1 MIRAY
6 YFALSSGILSG
17 SLHAI
22 TGPDHF
28 TAVLPVILNNRWWKS
43 GCYGGCWGFGHGVC
57 SALVGFV
64 GFFMKE
70 YLLQSLNVLVQ
81 FRFLSDL
88 MIGVTLVTISVMGLL
103 EATEE
108 DEETEGDEET
118 ADVAIV
124 RSPSSPRAL
133 IEQLSG
139 KNDDSNSS
147 SSFASS
153 VSASSSSGKNESIK
167 SSFFRRGIVMST
179 LLLNGFIMGLSW
191 DGLPSL
197 APTMLLNFEQV
208 IVFLGSYLLSTA
220 FIMAVVSGMIGESS
234 SFLSSSLSQKSEG
247 GETSTEETSEHFA
260 NRFALLTS
268 FTAGVIGFLWLL
280 VGTGKGIHYLL
291 SFLAMETILL
301 PPQNDGLVVV
311 NDGLAHQKHQNFE
324 EISSVDFTVNM
335 IISSLSIVLMV
346 SSLIMGIFYPSSRL
360 EERIRVIAVKC
371 HSRYNFF
378 RDCFQRRIPEA
389 ISPVPIKS
397 LKVKSKD

>member
-43 GCYGGCWGFGHGVC
+43 GCYGGCWGFGHGIC

-70 YLLQSLNVLVQ
+70 YLLRSLNVLVQ

-88 MIGVTLVTISVMGLL
+88 MIGLTLLTISVMGLL

-108 DEETEGDEET
+108 DEETEVDEET

-124 RSPSSPRAL
+124 RSPSSPRGL
-133 IEQLSG
+133 VEQLSG
-139 KNDDSNSS
+139 RNDNSNSS
-147 SSFASS
+147 SSSS
-153 VSASSSSGKNESIK
+153 LSASSLSGKNESIK
-167 SSFFRRGIVMST
+167 ASFLRRGIVMST

-208 IVFLGSYLLSTA
+208 IVFLGSYLFSTA

-247 GETSTEETSEHFA
+247 AETANEETSEHFA

-280 VGTGKGIHYLL
+280 VGTGKGVHYLL
-291 SFLAMETILL
+291 SFLAMESVLL
-301 PPQNDGLVVV
+301 PAQQNDGLVVV
-311 NDGLAHQKHQNFE
+311 NDGLAHQKHNHNVE
-324 EISSVDFTVNM
+324 EICSVDFTINM

-360 EERIRVIAVKC
+360 EERIRAIAVKC
-371 HSRYNFF
+371 HSRYNLL

-389 ISPVPIKS
+389 LSPVPMKS
-397 LKVKSKD
+397 LKIKSKD